1 MADTKGSMELARSFA
16 ETSRVLL
23 GQSTLEQTLEAV
35 AERAPASVRGAD
47 WACVSIITRE
57 GTVETPAFSDVQAAQ
72 HAPRLRPVLE
82 LGEGPVRLAAADGS
96 VLRIDDTAEE
106 ERWPAFARRAKELGV
121 GSIIACGLRAGP
133 GLRAA
138 LVLQSAKAGVFDGQA
153 ADAADVYAVHASSAI
168 ARSQTADSLRSAVG
182 TRQVIGEATGI
193 LMERHR
199 IESQTA
205 FGLLVRSSQNLN
217 VKLRVVAEHVVR
229 TGQDPY
235 TLRPGDLRAGE

>member
-1 MADTKGSMELARSFA
+1 MMADDTGLIELARSFA

-23 GQSTLEQTLEAV
+23 SQPTLERTMEAV

-57 GTVETPAFSDVQAAQ
+57 GTIETPACSDGDGTP
-72 HAPRLRPVLE
+72 HAPSPQKVLQF
-82 LGEGPVRLAAADGS
+82 GEGLVRAAAADGS

-106 ERWPAFARRAKELGV
+106 ERWPAFARQARELGV
-121 GSIIACGLRAGP
+121 GSIIACGLRTGP

-138 LVLQSAKAGVFDGQA
+138 LVLQSAEPGAFDGLA
-153 ADAADVYAVHASSAI
+153 ADAVDVYATHAASAL
-168 ARSQTADSLRSAVG
+168 ARSQNTDSLREAVR

-199 IESQTA
+199 IGSPAA
-205 FGLLVRSSQNLN
+205 FALLVRASQHLN
-217 VKLRVVAEHVVR
+217 VKLRAVAAHVTR
-229 TGQDPY
+229 TGQDPH
-235 TLRPGDLRAGE
+235 TLRPQDLRPE